1 MNDIDML
8 VVCNFALLSDPWLT
22 IFQAVKEHMQV
33 KRSYELSSQS
43 IGAAQGLVMTFGLLG
58 ALFLGVYQVVYQGKT
73 IGKFTTLL
81 VYWAQLQSKWSSKS
95 HAINTDRVTG
105 PLVFF
110 SNMYRSISYSLMDA
124 ERLLELFQTK
134 PSIIDHPNAKTLK
147 LGKGEVKF
155 DRVSFAYDER
165 KPTLK
170 DVTFTVPAGKTVA
183 VVGETGGGKTTIL
196 KLILRFYDVKAG
208 CISIDGQDIR
218 KCTLD
223 RFVIRF

>member
-1 MNDIDML
+1 
-8 VVCNFALLSDPWLT
+8 
-22 IFQAVKEHMQV
+22 MQV

-58 ALFLGVYQVVYQGKT
+58 ALFLGVWQVVHRQQT
-73 IGKFTTLL
+73 IGRFTTLL
-81 VYWAQLQSKWSSKS
+81 VYWAQLQSKYLLNPYRFSE
-95 HAINTDRVTG
+95 TDQISG

-134 PSIIDHPNAKTLK
+134 PTIVDLPNAKALK

-170 DVTFTVPAGKTVA
+170 DVTFTAPAGKTIA
-183 VVGETGGGKTTIL
+183 IVGETGGGKTTIL
-196 KLILRFYDVKAG
+196 KLIHRFYDVKSG
-208 CISIDGQDIR
+208 RILIDGQDLR
-218 KCTLD
+218 DVTLD
-223 RFVIRF
+223 R